1 MLRRRRI
8 IVTNSHSRER
18 RAESARRH
26 NRSQRSDPMDGFSYK
41 PDYKTAQLCKQAF
54 RIISLTLAGDCRDP
68 VLQGLI
74 VASVAPAPNAHH
86 LLITLWLKPGDS
98 PPDFA
103 LVYQRLEQVKGL
115 LRAAI
120 AADICRKKVPEID
133 FVVLPM
139 HEVQS

>member
-1 MLRRRRI
+1 
-8 IVTNSHSRER
+8 
-18 RAESARRH
+18 
-26 NRSQRSDPMDGFSYK
+26 MDGFSHK
-41 PDYKTAQLCKQAF
+41 PDYKAAQLCKQVF
-54 RIISLTLAGDCRDP
+54 RIISLTLAGDCGDP

-86 LLITLWLKPGDS
+86 LLITLWLKLGDS

-103 LVYQRLEQVKGL
+103 SVYRRLEQVKGL

-120 AADICRKKVPEID
+120 AADICRKKAPEID